1 MRCGAES
8 RGASRNRTARG
19 NPNRMMDAPPIEAR
33 GLDKSFGA
41 IPVLRGVNLAV
52 AAGRGIMI
60 IGRNGAGKST
70 LVRILA
76 GLSTST
82 AGHALLFG
90 HSSRELDP
98 ALRRRVGVLTHQSFL
113 YPNLTA
119 RENLEF
125 YAKIYGLDGSP
136 GSRSDITRWL
146 ERVGLAAA
154 ANERVRTFSRGM
166 EQRLAL
172 ARAMSHAP
180 GVLLMDEP
188 FAALDTDGVVLAAT
202 LIREALERGCAIALT
217 AHEPLKL
224 EVIALDLVEIVRGRL
239 VNYQADAIPS

>member
-1 MRCGAES
+1 MRCGAEF
-8 RGASRNRTARG
+8 RCASRNRAARRD
-19 NPNRMMDAPPIEAR
+19 PNRMMDAPPIEAR

-52 AAGRGIMI
+52 AAGRGVMI

-82 AGHALLFG
+82 AGQALLFG

-98 ALRRRVGVLTHQSFL
+98 ALRRRVGLLTHQSFL

-125 YAKIYGLDGSP
+125 YARIYGVQDARAQALFWIG
-136 GSRSDITRWL
+136 RIA
-146 ERVGLAAA
+146 LAAA
-154 ANERVRTFSRGM
+154 ADFRVRTFSRGM
-166 EQRLAL
+166 EQRLAI
-172 ARAMSHAP
+172 AR
-180 GVLLMDEP
+180 
-188 FAALDTDGVVLAAT
+188 
-202 LIREALERGCAIALT
+202 
-217 AHEPLKL
+217 
-224 EVIALDLVEIVRGRL
+224 EIGR
-239 VNYQADAIPS
+239 ASW

>member
-1 MRCGAES
+1 
-8 RGASRNRTARG
+8 
-19 NPNRMMDAPPIEAR
+19 MMDAPPIEAR

-41 IPVLRGVNLAV
+41 TPVLRGVNLAV
-52 AAGRGIMI
+52 AGGRGVMI

-82 AGHALLFG
+82 AGEALLFG
-90 HSSRELDP
+90 RASRELDP
-98 ALRRRVGVLTHQSFL
+98 ALRRRVGLLTHQSFL

-119 RENLEF
+119 HENLEF
-125 YAKIYGLDGSP
+125 YAKIYDGSD
-136 GSRSDITRWL
+136 GGLCSDITRWL

-172 ARAMSHAP
+172 ARAMLHAP
-180 GVLLMDEP
+180 DVLLMDEP

-202 LIREALERGCAIALT
+202 LIREALERGCAVALT

-224 EVIALDLVEIVRGRL
+224 EGIALDLVEIVRGRL
-239 VNYQADAIPS
+239 VNYPADASPIFRHGGGQGRG